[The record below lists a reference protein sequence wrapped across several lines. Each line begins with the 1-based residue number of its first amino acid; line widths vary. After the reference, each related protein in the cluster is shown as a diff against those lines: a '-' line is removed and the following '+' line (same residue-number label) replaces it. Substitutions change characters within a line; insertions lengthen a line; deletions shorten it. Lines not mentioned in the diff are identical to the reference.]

1 MPLFLFGLWS
11 RKYFFGLKSPLIKS
25 FIIQY
30 NKHIITNADNKS
42 NITFPFIWLIFHC
55 YAANIVNVIDIV
67 LFLPLIYLEIAK
79 LTFAAA
85 EVVEKA
91 REAFAYDGG

>member
-1 MPLFLFGLWS
+1 MPLSSFGLLS

-42 NITFPFIWLIFHC
+42 NITFPFTWLIFHC

-67 LFLPLIYLEIAK
+67 LFYFLCFEKQQILQILESLYGVRLDK
-79 LTFAAA
+79 
-85 EVVEKA
+85 ES
-91 REAFAYDGG
+91 R

>member
-1 MPLFLFGLWS
+1 MD
-11 RKYFFGLKSPLIKS
+11 YFTG
-25 FIIQY
+25 
-30 NKHIITNADNKS
+30 
-42 NITFPFIWLIFHC
+42 LIFHR

-67 LFLPLIYLEIAK
+67 LFLPLIYLEIAN
-79 LTFAAA
+79 LSLSAA

>member
-1 MPLFLFGLWS
+1 METIAVNMFNIIDRFS
-11 RKYFFGLKSPLIKS
+11 R
-25 FIIQY
+25 
-30 NKHIITNADNKS
+30 
-42 NITFPFIWLIFHC
+42 LIFHC

-91 REAFAYDGG
+91 REAFSNDDGEVLLEDLCADIPTAGEPRAAFALLA